1 MKILVVGGGGREHAL
16 VWKIAQS
23 PRVQKIFCAPGNAGI
38 AEMATCLPLKGEDP
52 GALLNFALKEKI
64 DLTVVGPESPLTLG
78 LVDAFEK
85 KGLKVFGVSKKAAL
99 LEASKDFAK
108 RLMTKYHIP
117 TAAYRSFTDPRQ
129 AMAYLDKIGAPVVV
143 KADGLAAG
151 KGVMVCQTLAEA
163 KAAIE
168 LIMLDRAFGDAG
180 NKILLEEFLTGEEA
194 SFLAFSDGKTVLPMP
209 TSQDHKP
216 IYDNDQGPNTGG
228 MGAYSPAPV
237 VDETLFQEVMNR
249 VMIPTVRAMAK
260 EGRPYKGVLY
270 AGLMIDQGKIKV
282 LEYNVRFGDPEAQP
296 LLMRLKSDLVEILM
310 AVTAGKLDQVK
321 AVWDVRPS
329 VCVVMA
335 AQGYPGTYQKG
346 QTIQGLEAAKRL
358 KDVVVFHAGTA
369 FKDKAVVTNGG
380 RVLGITALGEDIPRA
395 IRKAYQAVE
404 KIHWK
409 TAYYRTDIGQK
420 ASKYLQDRGL
430 KPKPLVGL
438 IMGSASDLPVLEVAA
453 RTLKQFKIPFEQ
465 MVSSAHRA
473 PKKTA
478 EFARR
483 AEDRGFKV
491 LIAGAGA
498 AAHLAGVLAAETT
511 LPVIGVPIDSSPLK
525 GLDSLLAMV
534 QMPSGVPVA
543 TMAIGIAGAKNAAIL
558 AAQILA
564 LNNPQIAEAL
574 RAFKQRLEAEIQEK
588 DKKIHTVWP

>member
-1 MKILVVGGGGREHAL
+1 
-16 VWKIAQS
+16 
-23 PRVQKIFCAPGNAGI
+23 
-38 AEMATCLPLKGEDP
+38 
-52 GALLNFALKEKI
+52 
-64 DLTVVGPESPLTLG
+64 
-78 LVDAFEK
+78 
-85 KGLKVFGVSKKAAL
+85 
-99 LEASKDFAK
+99 
-108 RLMTKYHIP
+108 
-117 TAAYRSFTDPRQ
+117 
-129 AMAYLDKIGAPVVV
+129 
-143 KADGLAAG
+143 
-151 KGVMVCQTLAEA
+151 
-163 KAAIE
+163 
-168 LIMLDRAFGDAG
+168 
-180 NKILLEEFLTGEEA
+180 
-194 SFLAFSDGKTVLPMP
+194 
-209 TSQDHKP
+209 
-216 IYDNDQGPNTGG
+216 
-228 MGAYSPAPV
+228 
-237 VDETLFQEVMNR
+237 
-249 VMIPTVRAMAK
+249 
-260 EGRPYKGVLY
+260 
-270 AGLMIDQGKIKV
+270 
-282 LEYNVRFGDPEAQP
+282 
-296 LLMRLKSDLVEILM
+296 
-310 AVTAGKLDQVK
+310 
-321 AVWDVRPS
+321 
-329 VCVVMA
+329 MA

-346 QTIQGLEAAKRL
+346 QPIQGLEAAKRL
-358 KDVVVFHAGTA
+358 KDVVVFHAGTT

-380 RVLGITALGEDIPRA
+380 RVLGVTALGEDIPRA
-395 IRKAYQAVE
+395 IKKAYQAVG

-438 IMGSASDLPVLEVAA
+438 IMGSDSDLPVLEVAA

-465 MVSSAHRA
+465 LVSSAHRA

-574 RAFKQRLEAEIQEK
+574 KVFKQRLEAEIQEK